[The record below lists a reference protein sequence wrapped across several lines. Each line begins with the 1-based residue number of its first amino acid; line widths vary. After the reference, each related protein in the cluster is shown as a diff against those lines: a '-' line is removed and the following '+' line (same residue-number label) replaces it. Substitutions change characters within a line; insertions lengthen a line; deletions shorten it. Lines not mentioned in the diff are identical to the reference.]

1 MCKHA
6 CVPLHVYTHDVG
18 AAAHSLSVCL
28 GVELSIAILIYVLNT
43 LIYVLNTLIYVLNT
57 LIYVLNTLIYVLNT
71 LIYVLNTLI
80 YVLNTILWSYSG
92 GEHQRLAGDG
102 AKARNSSRG
111 AATGHHCCW
120 DGH

>member
-28 GVELSIAILIYVLNT
+28 GVELSIAI
-43 LIYVLNTLIYVLNT
+43 LIYVLNT